1 MEQYD
6 VYSSRVGLNETAIS
20 LPRTHTKLKRDK
32 EDYLDDGIK
41 FPAIK
46 VPRQSLL
53 NIDSVNVPNHSDPGS
68 MSVLPRLLRTM
79 ANGSCRD
86 PTGAVVNST
95 NNVGSN
101 MAPVSSL
108 TTNPSTTSTGVES
121 GTLAAAAAAAAV
133 ASVAPGN
140 PDTDSSSSSSSSSS
154 SFISPLS
161 SGSSSSSLIS
171 FLSPGGQLGPVAS
184 AVAAAAA
191 LSAPTNITTITTN
204 NSHNQNTDHNQTNSL
219 NTSVSDSHP
228 GHDAPESS
236 GLVTLATASSLI
248 EQEWLARA
256 AFASSAS
263 STEELNHTMSA
274 ISTSCV
280 NAATTITTS
289 NTASVHVSSSS
300 PPPSTNDLVALAV
313 EHSSSDPGGSASPPL
328 LFKTLTS
335 THSPQTQLNGSATT
349 TPVTR
354 AVLDFHSFA
363 AFIRETQKQCS
374 SRSTPTTPL
383 ELPLNSMFPASSTT
397 NTSEPSQTTPPCAR
411 ESRQCSP
418 PRLAYSSTPVTTTTS
433 TEALSP
439 TQPVAQ
445 SVPGEALL
453 IADALSSDGH
463 CLAMDSSSGASQTPT
478 AFISLQPAAGSILS
492 SSDLH
497 QLMASGEFMSS
508 AARQTLLG
516 QSPDGSTRQLYLLV
530 PSDCP
535 VIMSRT
541 SANQPGSTTLTSA
554 PSPLLNSTGAT
565 SAPILEAISPGVEPD
580 ESCDSLPPTLPNNHV
595 QTITNT
601 SQSVHVALPAQ
612 LAGAVLAPMSS
623 ATTTALSTLI
633 AGLEVRSQPS
643 QQSRYSNP
651 TTAPVTWPTNTERAN
666 VQTTDSVLHNSS
678 RVRLPL
684 NIPGVTIS
692 ESGRL
697 LSTDHSSGY
706 SNASTIN
713 GVSSLLGAIKSDPDM
728 YTPNGHPY
736 ASLVEDVTRFRSY
749 PTYVQSGTHQVPIA
763 SVRAAPIPTVSTT
776 GATNT
781 VFFQPDLSASLL
793 LPPTQSTLVST
804 AVSTGGPVASGDT
817 TGMITNNANGSA
829 NSGNSNGGGSNGGHL
844 IQSNA
849 LSRTNLAFQTAV
861 GVTASS
867 TASSGSSSVVSV
879 AAASPS
885 TLMASNGKT
894 NGQLDDCRRN
904 MTGTLLSAAAAAVV
918 VSTAAPNGN
927 GHVDP
932 GPATFLEHLNPESKD
947 MRRRVSHNEVER
959 RRRDRINTWI
969 SELYK
974 LLPPDEQAKSQ
985 YQSKGVVLKRVC
997 EYFQNVDSMLK
1008 AANAAVEQTRVENGL
1023 LRQRVHDLEQEN
1035 QLLSAS
1041 LQLGAAAA
1049 AVRLRHRQPRSAGIL
1064 HSDET
1069 VVNGAAG
1076 VDGVATM
1083 KDSVDPAVGN
1093 ADYPASVTVFTMG
1106 GNTDYGNANI
1116 NTGNNGPSA
1125 CTGTHTSSFTQA
1137 PPSAAVPI
1145 STNTGTGF
1153 TTNSVNNTGTG
1164 APNPSSTVSVCTG
1177 ATATAVFVSTPGT
1190 GTGSVL
1196 LNPNAGRP
1204 PTLTLPSL
1212 DMVANHSDA
1221 RTD

>member
-713 GVSSLLGAIKSDPDM
+713 GVSSLLGAIK
-728 YTPNGHPY
+728 
-736 ASLVEDVTRFRSY
+736 F
-749 PTYVQSGTHQVPIA
+749 
-763 SVRAAPIPTVSTT
+763 
-776 GATNT
+776 
-781 VFFQPDLSASLL
+781 
-793 LPPTQSTLVST
+793 
-804 AVSTGGPVASGDT
+804 
-817 TGMITNNANGSA
+817 
-829 NSGNSNGGGSNGGHL
+829 
-844 IQSNA
+844 
-849 LSRTNLAFQTAV
+849 
-861 GVTASS
+861 
-867 TASSGSSSVVSV
+867 
-879 AAASPS
+879 
-885 TLMASNGKT
+885 
-894 NGQLDDCRRN
+894 
-904 MTGTLLSAAAAAVV
+904 
-918 VSTAAPNGN
+918 
-927 GHVDP
+927 
-932 GPATFLEHLNPESKD
+932 
-947 MRRRVSHNEVER
+947 ER

-1116 NTGNNGPSA
+1116 NTGNNGSSA